1 MGKTFIVE
9 TPARH
14 VHVTAED
21 LEILFGKGA
30 TLTNK
35 KDLSQPGQ
43 FACEERVN
51 VVGPKGELKN
61 VSILG
66 PVRPATQ
73 IEVSAT
79 DARALGVT
87 AFIRESGDIAGTAGC
102 KLVGP
107 CGEVELSEG
116 VIVAKRHIHMT
127 PADAEAFQVKDKDI
141 VWVKVATPERS
152 IVFGDVVVRVS
163 PKFALAMHIDTD
175 ESNAANAFKNDGGE
189 IITID

>member
-9 TPARH
+9 TSARH

-51 VVGPKGELKN
+51 VVGPKGGLKN
-61 VSILG
+61 FSILG